1 LPGDFYSV
9 VGEYLIDVLALPAN
23 FYIFSLVKF
32 LVNQIVILMKNVLGY
47 TVLLG
52 CLLLLMGCK
61 GESDR
66 NISEQEAENLIT
78 HTEAVCIWDRVALR
92 ESPSEKGKWLASV
105 SLGEKVTYLEETA
118 VDSSG
123 SRAISY
129 YKIALADGK
138 DGWIRSD
145 FVLLDGKPAVFL
157 STTPYYSRPDLLT
170 KTERTFSMMDI
181 VGIRDSQGDW
191 IEVSGKRSGGT
202 WIESGWIKSA
212 NISTRDVDIAVAKFA
227 GAALANTDEEKK
239 VEAIKEILENPDL
252 TGSAFAVTLADIVR
266 DLSVNVE
273 EPLELP
279 EEEL

>member
-1 LPGDFYSV
+1 
-9 VGEYLIDVLALPAN
+9 
-23 FYIFSLVKF
+23 
-32 LVNQIVILMKNVLGY
+32 MKNSIVFSVLLVGLLL
-47 TVLLG
+47 LLG
-52 CLLLLMGCK
+52 CG
-61 GESDR
+61 GTSSQDAA
-66 NISEQEAENLIT
+66 EQEAENLIT

-123 SRAISY
+123 SRPISY

-157 STTPYYSRPDLLT
+157 SATPYYSRPDLLT
-170 KTERTFSMMDI
+170 KTDRTFSMMDI

-191 IEVSGKRSGGT
+191 IEVSGKRTGGT

-212 NISTRDVDIAVAKFA
+212 NISTKVVDIAVAKFA
-227 GAALANTDEEKK
+227 SAALADADDKK
-239 VEAIKEILENPDL
+239 KMEVLKEILENPDL
-252 TGSAFAVTLADIVR
+252 SGSSFAVTLADIVR
-266 DLSVNVE
+266 DLSFKADE
-273 EPLELP
+273 IPDFP
-279 EEEL
+279 EEDL